1 MCLIQLNLQ
10 KCAKT
15 RTKTKYP
22 NVARGAKSAVCIRS
36 EYKQLKLEFSVHA
49 LLHSNKVREEARVS
63 GG

>member
-22 NVARGAKSAVCIRS
+22 NVARGAKSASFPHIYP
-36 EYKQLKLEFSVHA
+36 EHL
-49 LLHSNKVREEARVS
+49 
-63 GG
+63 